1 MTKILQNYQKNKE
14 IKEVMPWKTFN
25 KYIYQV
31 YMAKAAEIQAEKLDK
46 KDSFVKLDKKE
57 SSKTTHVSASP
68 G

>member
-31 YMAKAAEIQAEKLDK
+31 YMAKAAEIQAEKLG
-46 KDSFVKLDKKE
+46 SFVDRQKSVGTLE
-57 SSKTTHVSASP
+57 
-68 G
+68 